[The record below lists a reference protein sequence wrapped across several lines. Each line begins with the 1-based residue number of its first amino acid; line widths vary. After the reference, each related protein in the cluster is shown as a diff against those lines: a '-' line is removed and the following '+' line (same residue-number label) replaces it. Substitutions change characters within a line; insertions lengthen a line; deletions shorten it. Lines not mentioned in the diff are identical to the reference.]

1 MELKSP
7 GIQFLLEEYRDLY
20 QNVMHLENKI
30 FNHLS
35 FYTTVFLGSVTA
47 SIAILQLTPN
57 NTHLS
62 SYDALGLLFITNIL
76 LYIVGRFEIHMTSE
90 LRIRKMKFIEGITS
104 IRGYFVELDD
114 SINEYIILPKG
125 LKKAPPYLRIGS
137 QDWYQ
142 LIYLCVMNSISFMT
156 SWFTIPYFINL
167 CRNIITNS
175 EYYLL
180 MVFVMPWSIVG
191 FIFSIIIFWEF
202 SYTRVMDECSYYD
215 NVRVERMNNPIEY
228 DLLERKLPDKKYK
241 WSASDWFRF
250 FDKYRRKSHE

>member
-1 MELKSP
+1 MDPKSP

-20 QNVMHLENKI
+20 ENVMHLENKI

-35 FYTTVFLGSVTA
+35 FYTTVFLATVTA

-57 NTHLS
+57 DTNLS
-62 SYDALGLLFITNIL
+62 SYDVLGLLFITNIL

-104 IRGYFVELDD
+104 IRGYFVELDE

-125 LKKAPPYLRIGS
+125 LKKAPRYLRIGS

-142 LIYLCVMNSISFMT
+142 LIYLSVMNSISFLV

-167 CRNIITNS
+167 CRNIIEKS
-175 EYYLL
+175 EYYPR
-180 MVFVMPWSIVG
+180 MVFVVPWLIVG

-202 SYTRVMDECSYYD
+202 SYIRVQ
-215 NVRVERMNNPIEY
+215 NP
-228 DLLERKLPDKKYK
+228 LH
-241 WSASDWFRF
+241 AAQ
-250 FDKYRRKSHE
+250 